1 MTFTSRTLT
10 LAIVALIGTACGTRA
25 TPTLTSA
32 TTLAPD
38 INTQVVGETGAHPT
52 SVTVEPLRVEVHDT
66 SSMGEGIES
75 VFVHNTGE
83 YLVDIGG
90 WVIQSHAASHGFTFP
105 QGTTVVPGS
114 SVGVYENA
122 VIGEK
127 CPMDTARFFF
137 ACNEFGT
144 PRTTRDFC
152 SHLGNWSC
160 STRVVK

>member
-1 MTFTSRTLT
+1 
-10 LAIVALIGTACGTRA
+10 
-25 TPTLTSA
+25 
-32 TTLAPD
+32 
-38 INTQVVGETGAHPT
+38 
-52 SVTVEPLRVEVHDT
+52 
-66 SSMGEGIES
+66 MGEGIES

-144 PRTTRDFC
+144 PRTTRDFLFP
-152 SHLGNWSC
+152 SRQLELLNPSGE
-160 STRVVK
+160 VVAVASP